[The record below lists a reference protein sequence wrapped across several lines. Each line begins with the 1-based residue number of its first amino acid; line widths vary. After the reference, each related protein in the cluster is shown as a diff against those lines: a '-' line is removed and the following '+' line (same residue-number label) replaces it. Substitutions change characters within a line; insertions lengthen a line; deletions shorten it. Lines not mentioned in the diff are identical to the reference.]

1 MLVIPAI
8 DLINGECVRLKQG
21 ARSSKKVYHDNPPE
35 VARNWERAG
44 ASWIH
49 VVNLDGAFGQAD
61 ANVRAISGIVETT
74 ACNIELGG
82 GVRSLQ
88 DIEKWLGIGV
98 RRVIL
103 GTVAV
108 LQPEM
113 VTQALS
119 SFGAE
124 SIVVGV
130 DAKKEKIAIKGWEEE
145 SASELLPF
153 ISELERMGVK
163 RIIYTDIS
171 RDGEGEGPNLERLAD
186 VAAAVRMQVI
196 ASGGFSKWSHFEA
209 LQQRSAANIE
219 GAIVGTA
226 LYENELTLSDLID
239 TFERK

>member
-1 MLVIPAI
+1 MLIIPAI

-21 ARSSKKVYHDNPPE
+21 ARSSKKVYHSNPPQ
-35 VARNWERAG
+35 VARNWEQSG

-49 VVNLDGAFGQAD
+49 VVNLDGAFGQAN
-61 ANVRAISGIVETT
+61 ANVRAISNLVEQTQ
-74 ACNIELGG
+74 CHVELGG

-88 DIEKWLGIGV
+88 DIEKWLGLGV

-103 GTVAV
+103 GTLAV
-108 LQPEM
+108 TQPEI
-113 VTQALS
+113 VSQALQ
-119 SFGAE
+119 SFGVE
-124 SIVVGV
+124 SVVVGV
-130 DAKKEKIAIKGWEEE
+130 DAKRDKIAIKGWEEE
-145 SASELLPF
+145 SARELLPF
-153 ISELERMGVK
+153 IVELEQMGVA

-171 RDGEGEGPNLERLAD
+171 RDGEGEGPNLDKLSE

-196 ASGGFSKWSHFEA
+196 ASGGFSKWNHFQN
-209 LQQRSAANIE
+209 LQQLGAANIE